1 MVNRPQRLR
10 PEPGAASWPEF
21 NTSPADVA
29 IAFRKIGGRR
39 VPTEAMCVELAQ
51 YIDAFAWQDVAAT
64 MGGGSFYRRDEARHD
79 LWLALRHIE
88 RASAKWLGKHGQRI
102 GAPAESVT
110 SLRDLAAQ
118 IRAATAESVTS
129 LRDLAAQIRAATYPP
144 HYGKRHERWHDV
156 ALHLAPMIRR
166 AYQAAGRR
174 TADFQTSTSDGVKA
188 LEWCLSQ
195 FGHSLLW
202 RDNLREKTRQSG

>member
-1 MVNRPQRLR
+1 MVNRPSA
-10 PEPGAASWPEF
+10 PTEPGAVLWPPL

-29 IAFRKIGGRR
+29 IAFREIGERR

-118 IRAATAESVTS
+118 IRAAT
-129 LRDLAAQIRAATYPP
+129 YPP
-144 HYGKRHERWHDV
+144 HYGKRHVRWHDV

>member
-10 PEPGAASWPEF
+10 PKPGAASWPPF
-21 NTSPADVA
+21 NTSPAEVA
-29 IAFRKIGGRR
+29 IVFRQIGGRC

-51 YIDAFAWQDVAAT
+51 YIHANAWQDIGAT
-64 MGGGSFYRRDEARHD
+64 MGGRSFYRRDEARHD

-88 RASAKWLGKHGQRI
+88 RASAKWLGKHGQLIGAPGII

-118 IRAATAESVTS
+118 IRAA
-129 LRDLAAQIRAATYPP
+129 IYPS

-156 ALHLAPMIRR
+156 ALHLAPMIRS
-166 AYQAAGRR
+166 AYQAAGRQ

-188 LEWCLSQ
+188 LAWCLSR
-195 FGHSLLW
+195 FGHRVR
-202 RDNLREKTRQSG
+202 RDAIPPLFKRRKI